1 MNEKVYIKAK
11 ECTIEIYDEFR
22 NEQNFTV
29 KQSVAATFE
38 ESIFSMKKNKVEYA
52 SVFLNLALISLK
64 HGFMPNYIL
73 NRIEKIKKQPLK
85 NLSPDEI
92 SQYNEDLTEID
103 NLLSQG
109 DFDIDKDDIY
119 LLRISM
125 LLGE

>member
-1 MNEKVYIKAK
+1 MNEKVYIEAK
-11 ECTIEIYDEFR
+11 ECTIEIYEEFR

-29 KQSVAATFE
+29 KQSIAATFE
-38 ESIFSMKKNKVEYA
+38 ESIFSIKKNKVEYA

-64 HGFMPNYIL
+64 HGFMSNYIL

-85 NLSPDEI
+85 NLSSDEI

-109 DFDIDKDDIY
+109 DFEIDKDDIY
-119 LLRISM
+119 LLRVSM

>member
-109 DFDIDKDDIY
+109 DFEIDKDDIY

>member
-29 KQSVAATFE
+29 KQSIAATFE

-109 DFDIDKDDIY
+109 DFEIDKDDIY